1 MKYIGTNEVEHA
13 KIETKMKMKDT
24 DHKDSRN
31 MHDSKFADRHIQ
43 VNWNEPT

>member
-13 KIETKMKMKDT
+13 KIETTIKMKDT

-31 MHDSKFADRHIQ
+31 MTQNLQTDIYK
-43 VNWNEPT
+43 